1 MNIIRAGRTGR
12 VGNIGKATSF
22 FDTETDTDVAGPLVK
37 MLAAAGIPVP
47 DWLGEAGANS
57 GGGDSGG
64 GAAAGGDEDED
75 WG

>member
-1 MNIIRAGRTGR
+1 
-12 VGNIGKATSF
+12 
-22 FDTETDTDVAGPLVK
+22 

-64 GAAAGGDEDED
+64 GAAAGGDEDEE